1 MWRKAP
7 GRAHATTCQ
16 WVIDLKCV
24 VLLSG
29 GLDSTT
35 TLAIAIKDGC
45 EVHALSFDYG
55 QRHSREL
62 ESAKK
67 IAKYYGVK
75 HKIIKLNLRAI
86 GGSALTDERIE
97 VPERKLEDIEKEI
110 PVTYVPARNTILLS
124 YALAY
129 AEVVDADYI
138 YIGVNAL
145 DYSGYPDCRPEYI
158 RAFEEVARLGTKR
171 GVEGK
176 PIRIRTPLIKM
187 TKAEIIRM
195 GMELGVPY
203 ELTWS
208 CYRGG
213 EKACGRCDSCL
224 LRLKGFMEAGYEDPL
239 EYETYPDFYLEYL
252 KRRHSK

>member
-1 MWRKAP
+1 M
-7 GRAHATTCQ
+7 RA
-16 WVIDLKCV
+16 V

-29 GLDSTT
+29 GLDSSTV
-35 TLAIAIKDGC
+35 LAMALDMGY
-45 EVHALSFDYG
+45 EVYALSFDYR

-67 IAKYYGVK
+67 IAKYYNVP
-75 HKIIKLNLRAI
+75 HKIIKLDLRQI
-86 GGSALTDERIE
+86 GGSALTDDID
-97 VPERKLEDIEKEI
+97 VPERKMEEIEEEI
-110 PVTYVPARNTILLS
+110 PITYVHARNTILLS
-124 YALAY
+124 IAVGY
-129 AEVVDADYI
+129 AEVIDADAVFY
-138 YIGVNAL
+138 GANAI
-145 DYSGYPDCRPEYI
+145 DYSGYPDCRPEYVE
-158 RAFEEVARLGTKR
+158 AFEKCANLGTKM

-176 PIRIRTPLIKM
+176 PIKIMAPIIHM
-187 TKAEIIRM
+187 TKAEIIKK

-252 KRRHSK
+252 KKKGKK

>member
-1 MWRKAP
+1 M
-7 GRAHATTCQ
+7 
-16 WVIDLKCV
+16 KCV

-29 GLDSTT
+29 GLDSSTV
-35 TLAIAIKDGC
+35 LAIALKDGC
-45 EVHALSFDYG
+45 EAHALSFDYG

-67 IAKYYGVK
+67 IAEYFGVK
-75 HKIIKLNLRAI
+75 HKIIKMDLRSI
-86 GGSALTDERIE
+86 GGSALTDDID
-97 VPERKLEDIEKEI
+97 VPNRDIEEIENEI

-129 AEVVDADYI
+129 AEVIDADYI

-145 DYSGYPDCRPEYI
+145 DYSGYPDCRPEYLK
-158 RAFEEVARLGTKR
+158 AYEEMARLATKR
-171 GVEGK
+171 GVEGR
-176 PIRIRTPLIKM
+176 PIKIKAPLINM
-187 TKAEIIRM
+187 TKAEIIKT

-213 EKACGRCDSCL
+213 KKACGKCDSCL

-239 EYETYPDFYLEYL
+239 EYEEYPEFYEEYL
-252 KRRHSK
+252 KRRHKNDSG

>member
-1 MWRKAP
+1 MR
-7 GRAHATTCQ
+7 G
-16 WVIDLKCV
+16 V

-29 GLDSTT
+29 GLDSSTV
-35 TLAIAIKDGC
+35 LAMALDMGY

-67 IAKYYGVK
+67 IAKYYNVP
-75 HKIIKLNLRAI
+75 HKIIKLDLRQI
-86 GGSALTDERIE
+86 GGSALTDDIE
-97 VPERKLEDIEKEI
+97 VPERKMDDIKEEI
-110 PVTYVPARNTILLS
+110 PITYVPARNTILLS
-124 YALAY
+124 IALGY
-129 AEVVDADYI
+129 AEVIDADAVFY
-138 YIGVNAL
+138 GANAI
-145 DYSGYPDCRPEYI
+145 DYSGYPDCRPEYVE
-158 RAFEEVARLGTKR
+158 AFEKCANLGTKR

-176 PIRIRTPLIKM
+176 PIKIMAPIIHM
-187 TKAEIIRM
+187 TKAEIIKK

-213 EKACGRCDSCL
+213 KKACGRCDSCL

-252 KRRHSK
+252 KKKGKK